1 MLRTGYGLF
10 YGKTTNTTYYATRA
24 ENGVIQQTFNC
35 NSPAACPALAFPNVI
50 FTPPGPPMAAPFAGA
65 LTPQVTTFTPPAAT
79 QTTRGQSPDWVNPRA
94 HEGDVTVERQLP
106 GELSVS
112 AAYVVSRGL
121 HLPIF
126 YDANLAP
133 ATTTKSYD
141 ILNSTGATTQ
151 TYTVPFYT
159 SRIDTNTGEVFVGST
174 DVNSWYNSMV
184 LSLKRPMRHG
194 LEFTVNYTLSKAFD
208 GAQVAGSS
216 GTFNGTDYPID
227 PYNRKLEYGPSDLDQ
242 RHRFVA
248 NGVWMP
254 NLGGL
259 ANRTERLI
267 LNGWALSTIVTMSTG
282 QPVFALISGAPSPLD
297 GGVTGGV
304 SYAGPTQGR
313 PGWLP
318 RNYATMPG
326 YHNVDFRLGRQFAVG
341 ERVRL
346 SLIGEAFNLFNHTN
360 VSSVNNT
367 AFFYAAPGSGLCAG
381 HSNACFY
388 PNAAFLSPTSTSNLL
403 WGPRQLQISGKLTF

>member
-1 MLRTGYGLF
+1 
-10 YGKTTNTTYYATRA
+10 
-24 ENGVIQQTFNC
+24 
-35 NSPAACPALAFPNVI
+35 
-50 FTPPGPPMAAPFAGA
+50 
-65 LTPQVTTFTPPAAT
+65 
-79 QTTRGQSPDWVNPRA
+79 
-94 HEGDVTVERQLP
+94 
-106 GELSVS
+106 
-112 AAYVVSRGL
+112 
-121 HLPIF
+121 
-126 YDANLAP
+126 
-133 ATTTKSYD
+133 
-141 ILNSTGATTQ
+141 
-151 TYTVPFYT
+151 VPFYT
-159 SRIDTNTGEVFVGST
+159 SRIDTNTGEVFIGSS

-184 LSLKRPMRHG
+184 ISLKRPMRHG

-227 PYNRKLEYGPSDLDQ
+227 PYNRKIEYGPSDLDQ

-259 ANRTERLI
+259 SNRTERLL
-267 LNGWALSTIVTMSTG
+267 LNGWALSSIVTMSTG
-282 QPVFALISGAPSPLD
+282 QPVFATISGAPSPLD

-313 PGWLP
+313 PGWLD
-318 RNYATMPG
+318 RNYARMPG
-326 YHNVDFRLGRQFAVG
+326 FHNVDFRLGRQFAVS
-341 ERVRL
+341 ERVKL

-367 AFFYAAPGSGLCAG
+367 AFFYAAAGSGLCTG
-381 HSNACFY
+381 HTNACFY
-388 PNAAFLSPTSTSNLL
+388 PNSAFLTPTATSNLM